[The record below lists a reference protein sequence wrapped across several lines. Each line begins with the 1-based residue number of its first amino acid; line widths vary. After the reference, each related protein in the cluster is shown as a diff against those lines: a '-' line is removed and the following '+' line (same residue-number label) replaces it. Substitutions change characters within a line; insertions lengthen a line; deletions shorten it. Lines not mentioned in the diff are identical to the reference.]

1 MSEVDAAYSINLLS
15 TLLEKY
21 YNNEWTDNGKQMV
34 TRLQHGSTI
43 AELCYVDLEKGQEE
57 PDLYILLFA
66 EETENKREDVE

>member
-1 MSEVDAAYSINLLS
+1 MGDYD
-15 TLLEKY
+15 
-21 YNNEWTDNGKQMV
+21 EWTDNWKQMV

-43 AELCYVDLEKGQEE
+43 AELCYVDFEKGQEE